1 MFTSSKTVLKL
12 FSTTALISAYGIL
25 KSTKDVNK
33 LVDTASKEI
42 NSGKKKI
49 ISFQSE
55 ISVVIAMLKSWVKGD
70 YKEIPWMTLVLC
82 TGALVY
88 FVNPLDA
95 VPDIVPA
102 VGLLDDAT
110 VIGFV
115 LASIKQDIQNFKLR
129 NSTLTEQENQQNQQT
144 ASA

>member
-1 MFTSSKTVLKL
+1 
-12 FSTTALISAYGIL
+12 
-25 KSTKDVNK
+25 
-33 LVDTASKEI
+33 
-42 NSGKKKI
+42 
-49 ISFQSE
+49 
-55 ISVVIAMLKSWVKGD
+55 
-70 YKEIPWMTLVLC
+70 MTLVLC

-88 FVNPLDA
+88 LVNPLDA

>member
-1 MFTSSKTVLKL
+1 MFTSSKSVLKL

-25 KSTKDVNK
+25 KSTKNLNE

-42 NSGKKKI
+42 DSGKKKI
-49 ISFQSE
+49 LSIHSE
-55 ISVVIAMLKSWVKGD
+55 IRVLIAMLKSWVKGD
-70 YKEIPWMTLVLC
+70 YTDIPWMTLLLSV
-82 TGALVY
+82 GALVY

-115 LASIKQDIQNFKLR
+115 LASIKQDLQNFKIY
-129 NSTLTEQENQQNQQT
+129 NSTKVEESQQFT
-144 ASA
+144 PASV